1 MNKTDKPLRKS
12 VRKRQFPNEEMRNK
26 CSGYVSELT
35 ELINKIET
43 CLENKDYSKLGDY
56 DNHLENIITKVR
68 CVTTKL
74 IDLVSKD
81 LKKSDEILELCTKQE
96 LRVVEIRKNILPH
109 YSEKQSQILPEKYLI
124 ETSNLSQKE
133 LFTQIMSSSSL
144 PKTRISSH
152 ESGRSIFF

>member
-1 MNKTDKPLRKS
+1 
-12 VRKRQFPNEEMRNK
+12 MRNK
-26 CSGYVSELT
+26 CSGYVSELA
-35 ELINKIET
+35 ELINKIKT

-56 DNHLENIITKVR
+56 DNHLENIITKVC

-109 YSEKQSQILPEKYLI
+109 HSEKQSQILPKKYLI

-133 LFTQIMSSSSL
+133 LFT
-144 PKTRISSH
+144 
-152 ESGRSIFF
+152 

>member
-35 ELINKIET
+35 KLINKIKT

-56 DNHLENIITKVR
+56 GNDLKNIITKVR